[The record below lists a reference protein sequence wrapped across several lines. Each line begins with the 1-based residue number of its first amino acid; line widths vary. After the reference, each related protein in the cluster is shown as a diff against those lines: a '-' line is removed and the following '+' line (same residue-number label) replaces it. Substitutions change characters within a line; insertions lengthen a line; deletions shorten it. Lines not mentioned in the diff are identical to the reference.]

1 MGMDDLLAGRPGE
14 DGKPA
19 VLGGD
24 EGDGILLAKNKLRR
38 GKVPGTA
45 VLRRM
50 DNGANVSDDGFGYQ
64 HLVDRLTV

>member
-1 MGMDDLLAGRPGE
+1 MGVHDLFAGRPGE
-14 DGKPA
+14 DGKAA

-24 EGDGILLAKNKLRR
+24 ESDGILLAKYKLRR
-38 GKVPGTA
+38 RKMPCAA

-50 DNGANVSDDGFGYQ
+50 DNGTDVSDDGFGYQ